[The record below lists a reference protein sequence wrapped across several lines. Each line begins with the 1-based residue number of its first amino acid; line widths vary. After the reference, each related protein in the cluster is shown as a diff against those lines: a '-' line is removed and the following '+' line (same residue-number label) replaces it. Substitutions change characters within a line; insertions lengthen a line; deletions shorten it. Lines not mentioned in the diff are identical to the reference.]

1 MKLIFELWGE
11 HPDIP
16 RAEISCLGTVTDHRV
31 QVAIAD
37 IADPVTVQ
45 RLAYT
50 HRVMEYQGECSA
62 DEKSFIN
69 MLNCLNITTDQP
81 FCGRVKKM
89 DGSQM
94 SLSTT
99 QMERL
104 IGTYI
109 EGPVSVSEPKTIFR
123 AIASGDR
130 IYFGTVLWELDRG
143 PYHDRKP
150 GNREFF
156 HPGVMMPRM
165 IRSLVN
171 LAHAMPDEIV
181 LDPFCGTGGTQIESE
196 LIGCTAIG
204 TDADPFMI
212 QGTRR
217 NLPGSQAAIA
227 DVRHLPFPDGSIDL
241 IVSDLPYGQS
251 VFIIGSGLDDLYQH
265 ALAEMLRVTKP
276 RFRSVIV
283 THRDIRPLVAR
294 FFTICEYYEQR
305 VHRSLTRRIL
315 VIMHDNGQSPIKG

>member
-16 RAEISCLGTVTDHRV
+16 RAEISCLGRVIDHRV

-37 IADPVTVQ
+37 IPDPESVQ

-50 HRVMEYQGECSA
+50 HRVMKYLGECDANEESLVR
-62 DEKSFIN
+62 
-69 MLNCLNITTDQP
+69 MLTDLSLTSDLP

-89 DGSQM
+89 EGSEM

-99 QMERL
+99 QMERF
-104 IGTYI
+104 IGTHI
-109 EGPVSVSEPKTIFR
+109 EGPVSVSAPDRIFR

-130 IYFGTVLWELDRG
+130 IFFGEVLWELDRG
-143 PYHDRKP
+143 PYHERKP

-165 IRSLVN
+165 IRCLVN
-171 LAHAMPDEIV
+171 LANAMPGETV
-181 LDPFCGTGGTQIESE
+181 LDPFCGTGGTQIEAE
-196 LIGCTAIG
+196 LIGCNVVG

-212 QGTRR
+212 QGTRL
-217 NLPGSQAAIA
+217 NLPGSKAAIA
-227 DVRHLPFPDGSIDL
+227 DVRYLPFPDNSIDHV
-241 IVSDLPYGQS
+241 VSDLPYGQS
-251 VFIIGSGLDDLYQH
+251 VFIIGSALEELYQS
-265 ALAEMLRVTKP
+265 ALGEILRVTKP
-276 RFRSVIV
+276 GMRSVIV
-283 THRDIRPLVAR
+283 THRDIRTLVSEY
-294 FFTICEYYEQR
+294 FTICEYFEQR

-315 VIMHDNGQSPIKG
+315 VITH

>member
-16 RAEISCLGTVTDHRV
+16 RAEISCLGIVSDHRL
-31 QVAIAD
+31 QVAIAE
-37 IADPVTVQ
+37 IPDPESVQ

-50 HRVMEYQGECSA
+50 HRVMKYLGECSA
-62 DEKSFIN
+62 DEESFTR
-69 MLNCLNITTDQP
+69 MLTELSLISDLP

-89 DGSQM
+89 EGSEM

-109 EGPVSVSEPKTIFR
+109 EGPVSVSAPEKVFR

-130 IYFGTVLWELDRG
+130 IYFGEVLWELDRG
-143 PYHDRKP
+143 PYHERKP

-171 LAHAMPDEIV
+171 LAHAMPGETV
-181 LDPFCGTGGTQIESE
+181 LDPFCGTGGTQIEAD
-196 LIGCTAIG
+196 LIGCNAVG

-212 QGTRR
+212 QGTRL
-217 NLPGSQAAIA
+217 NLPGSKAAIA
-227 DVRHLPFPDGSIDL
+227 DVRYLPFPDNSIDHV
-241 IVSDLPYGQS
+241 VSDLPYGQS
-251 VFIIGSGLDDLYQH
+251 VFIIGSELEDLYQS
-265 ALAEMLRVTKP
+265 ALGEIRRVTKP
-276 RFRSVIV
+276 DMRSVIV
-283 THRDIRPLVAR
+283 THRDIRPLVAEY
-294 FFTICEYYEQR
+294 FTICEYFEQR
-305 VHRSLTRRIL
+305 VHRSLTRRVL
-315 VIMHDNGQSPIKG
+315 VITH

>member
-16 RAEISCLGTVTDHRV
+16 RVEISCIGRVTAHRV
-31 QVAIAD
+31 QVAVAEISD
-37 IADPVTVQ
+37 LKLVQ

-50 HRVMEYQGECSA
+50 HRVMLYQGECSA
-62 DEKSFIN
+62 DEKSFIR
-69 MLNCLNITTDQP
+69 MLSDLSLTSDLP
-81 FCGRVKKM
+81 YCGRVKKM
-89 DGSQM
+89 DRSEM

-109 EGPVSVSEPKTIFR
+109 EGPVSVSAPERVFR

-130 IYFGTVLWELDRG
+130 IYFGEVLWELDRG
-143 PYHDRKP
+143 PYHERKP

-171 LAHAMPDEIV
+171 LAHAMPGETV
-181 LDPFCGTGGTQIESE
+181 LDPFCGTGGTQIEAE
-196 LIGCTAIG
+196 LIGCNAVG
-204 TDADPFMI
+204 TDADPLMI
-212 QGTRR
+212 KGTRL
-217 NLPGSQAAIA
+217 NLPESKAAIA
-227 DVRHLPFPDGSIDL
+227 DVRYLPFPDNSIDHV
-241 IVSDLPYGQS
+241 VSDLPYGQS
-251 VFIIGSGLDDLYQH
+251 VFIIGSELEDLYQI
-265 ALAEMLRVTKP
+265 ALNEIRRVTKP
-276 RFRSVIV
+276 GLRSVIV
-283 THRDIRPLVAR
+283 THRDIRTLVSEY
-294 FFTICEYYEQR
+294 FTICEFFEQR

-315 VIMHDNGQSPIKG
+315 VVTH